1 MQSTPIG
8 DNRAAQYLRMSTEHQ
23 RYSLENQAAA
33 NALYA
38 QARGLEI
45 VRTYSDSGRSGL
57 TLRGRDGLKGL
68 LADAL
73 SGSPGFSR
81 VLVYDVSRWGRFQ
94 DPDQSAHY
102 EFLCRDAGVEIE
114 YCAEQF
120 ANDGSLFGTLAKSL
134 KRIMAAEFSRD
145 LSAKVAQGQKRSAAK
160 GFWQGGSARF
170 GFRRQLVE
178 EDGTPIAILGHGQ
191 QKSLTTQRVVLVPG
205 PEAEVEVVRGIFQSY
220 ASGALPREIAERL
233 RTEGAPRWLDQTWST
248 SMVRRILSDE
258 QYTGTQITSKTYTA
272 PVGVRRRNL
281 PSNWIRKTGAF
292 RPIIE
297 RALFDAVQFKR
308 KGRHSKRDT
317 PEKRQ
322 ALLDALSLLLKE
334 QGRLNCATISASPA
348 TPSPSTYRKA
358 FGSLSAA
365 YRLIGYVHPRRAQ
378 LLDDFRADLD
388 AMARQNRRLP
398 PLKRKSPRDMLRRL
412 QLRGFK
418 GGMSLVRVHLRIG
431 RSAQPPIGHY
441 KLGGMTDN
449 ELLAALSEAYVR
461 HGHLSMAIVR
471 QDPSLPHPSTVANVF
486 GSMNAAYDQVG
497 FTEGRRTPKIGPFIK
512 QLREMVEA
520 NSQVPTDQRLR
531 YVDMDAALRSTG
543 YTGSYT
549 SVRKHALKIGE
560 AVPRPLLHN
569 HLAT

>member
-1 MQSTPIG
+1 MHSTAIR

-38 QARGLEI
+38 EARGLEI

-134 KRIMAAEFSRD
+134 KRIMAAEYSRE
-145 LSAKVAQGQKRSAAK
+145 LSAKVSQGQSRAAAK
-160 GFWQGGSARF
+160 GFWQGGPARF

-178 EDGTPIAILGHGQ
+178 EDGTPIAILRHGQ
-191 QKSLTTQRVVLVPG
+191 QKSLTTQRVVLIPG
-205 PEAEVEVVRGIFQSY
+205 PEAELAVVRSIFRSY

-233 RTEGAPRWLDQTWST
+233 RTEGAPRWLDQAWST

-258 QYTGTQITSKTYTA
+258 QYTGTQITSKTYSA
-272 PVGVRRRNL
+272 SVGVRRKNL
-281 PSNWIRKTGAF
+281 PRDWTRKIGAF
-292 RPIIE
+292 PPAVDRT
-297 RALFDAVQFKR
+297 LFDAVQLKR
-308 KGRHSKRDT
+308 KGRHSMRDT
-317 PEKRQ
+317 AEKRQ
-322 ALLDALSLLLKE
+322 ALLDALILLLKK
-334 QGRLNCATISASPA
+334 QGRLSSVNISASPT
-348 TPSPSTYRKA
+348 TPSPSTYKNA
-358 FGSLSAA
+358 FGGLNAA
-365 YRLIGYVHPRRAQ
+365 YQLIGYTHPRRAQ

-388 AMARQNRRLP
+388 AMARHNLALP
-398 PLKRKSPRDMLRRL
+398 PLQRKSARDMFRHLRS
-412 QLRGFK
+412 RGFK
-418 GGMSLVRVHLRIG
+418 GAMSLVHVHLRKG
-431 RSAQPPIGHY
+431 RSNQAPVKRH
-441 KLGGMTDN
+441 KLGGMTDE
-449 ELLAALSEAYVR
+449 ELLAALSEAYAR

-471 QDPSLPHPSTVANVF
+471 QDPNLPHPSTVMNIF
-486 GSMNAAYDQVG
+486 GSMNAAYDLVG
-497 FTEGRRTPKIGPFIK
+497 FMEGRRTPKIGPYIR
-512 QLREMVEA
+512 QLRKMVEA
-520 NSQVPTDQRLR
+520 NRQLPADQRLR
-531 YVDMDAALRSTG
+531 YVDMYAALQSRG
-543 YTGSYT
+543 YVGSYT
-549 SVRKHALKIGE
+549 SVRKHALK
-560 AVPRPLLHN
+560 VK
-569 HLAT
+569 